1 MSLINRHPVC
11 TTLSNQESLVNL
23 SAVSEGR
30 AVGGCGLSTV
40 LIHLAGTKLIWEIRS
55 AIKENVH
62 IFAKFIYHG
71 PAARR
76 WVRGSDII

>member
-55 AIKENVH
+55 AIKEMYISLRNL
-62 IFAKFIYHG
+62 FIMDLQQG
-71 PAARR
+71 GGLEAP
-76 WVRGSDII
+76 I